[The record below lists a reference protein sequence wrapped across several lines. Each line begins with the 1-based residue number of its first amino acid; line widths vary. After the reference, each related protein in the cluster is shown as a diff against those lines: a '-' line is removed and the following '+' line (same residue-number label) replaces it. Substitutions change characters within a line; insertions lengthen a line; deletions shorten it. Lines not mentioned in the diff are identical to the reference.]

1 MSIQDTTV
9 VSFPSSTHE
18 ASTGA
23 PGGRSSFPAGA
34 KAAPDPAAPAPAVDS
49 AAPVAPVAPAASA
62 APSPSAAPVASA
74 SVGTAV
80 HPGGSAAAGTAI
92 SAGTKAADPKAGEK
106 KRSSRLSEDKHF
118 KIFSGS
124 ANRPLAEEIGNFLG
138 VPVGETR
145 LQRFSDGETHFQLIE
160 NVRGADVFLIQPT
173 CRPVDQHLV
182 ELLIMMDALKR
193 ASAGRIT
200 VVVPYYGYARQDRK
214 DRPRVAITSKL
225 VADLLTTAG
234 ANRALFV
241 DLHAAQI
248 QGFFNIPV
256 DHLFASPVLVGYFR
270 DRKLPNLTV
279 ISPDAGGVERA
290 RFFAQRLEVPL
301 AIVDK
306 RRTDMNV
313 TEVMHVIGDV
323 RGRTCLIL
331 DDIVDT
337 AGTLVK
343 TADAL
348 LEQGADKVYAC
359 ASHAVLSGP
368 AVERIKASRMEELVV
383 TNTIPLTEEAQQV
396 SKIKVLSIAG
406 LLGRAI
412 ESIHME
418 TSVSTLFN

>member
-1 MSIQDTTV
+1 MNLEINPLADVT
-9 VSFPSSTHE
+9 
-18 ASTGA
+18 
-23 PGGRSSFPAGA
+23 
-34 KAAPDPAAPAPAVDS
+34 AAT
-49 AAPVAPVAPAASA
+49 PAASTQGASARA
-62 APSPSAAPVASA
+62 AP
-74 SVGTAV
+74 
-80 HPGGSAAAGTAI
+80 
-92 SAGTKAADPKAGEK
+92 ER
-106 KRSSRLSEDKHF
+106 KRSGRLSEAKRF
-118 KIFSGS
+118 KIFSGE
-124 ANRPLAEEIGNFLG
+124 ANKPLAEEVCRFVG
-138 VPVGETR
+138 VPLGETR
-145 LQRFSDGETHFQLIE
+145 LQRFADGEIHFQLLE

-173 CRPVDQHLV
+173 CRPVDQHLI
-182 ELLIMMDALKR
+182 ELLVMMDALKR
-193 ASAGRIT
+193 ASAARIT
-200 VVVPYYGYARQDRK
+200 VVIPYYGYARQDRK
-214 DRPRVAITSKL
+214 DRPRVAISSKL

-234 ANRALFV
+234 ANRALLV

-270 DRKLPNLTV
+270 ELNLPNLTV
-279 ISPDAGGVERA
+279 VSPDAGGVERA
-290 RFFAQRLEVPL
+290 RFFAKKLDVPL

-306 RRTDMNV
+306 RRTDINV
-313 TEVMHVIGDV
+313 TEVMNVIGDV

-343 TADAL
+343 TVDAL
-348 LEQGADKVYAC
+348 LAQGATEVYAC

-368 AVERIKASRMEELVV
+368 AIENIAKSPLKELIVS
-383 TNTIPLTEEAQQV
+383 NTIPLREDAQKL